1 MTRVFDQGRQV
12 PVTVLECGP
21 CVVVQRKRKAKE
33 GYDAVQLGFGELSE
47 KRALKPELGRFKK
60 INMPPMRHLA
70 EFALDPDEERK
81 EGDVVTVEL
90 FKDVRYVDVEGI
102 TKGKGFQGV
111 IRRHGMAGGVMT
123 HGGHSKRRVGSV
135 GCRELPGRIH
145 KGKRMPGHMG
155 HVRVTQQNL
164 QVVKIAAP
172 DNVILVCGAVPGHN
186 GAVVLV
192 RKALK
197 KGTPRP

>member
-21 CVVVQRKRKAKE
+21 CVVVQRKQKDKE
-33 GYDAVQLGFGELSE
+33 GYDAVQLGFEDIDE
-47 KRALKPELGRFKK
+47 KHVIKPVLGRFKK
-60 INMPPMRHLA
+60 INTTPKRHLA
-70 EFALDPDEERK
+70 EFAVDPAEERK

-90 FKDVRYVDVEGI
+90 FKDVQFVDVEGM

-111 IRRHGMAGGVMT
+111 IRRYRMRGGMMT

-135 GCRELPGRIH
+135 GCRELPGRVH

-155 HVRVTQQNL
+155 HVQITQQNL
-164 QVVKIAAP
+164 QVIKVMVS

-186 GAVVLV
+186 GAVVLI

-197 KGTPRP
+197 KGSVRT